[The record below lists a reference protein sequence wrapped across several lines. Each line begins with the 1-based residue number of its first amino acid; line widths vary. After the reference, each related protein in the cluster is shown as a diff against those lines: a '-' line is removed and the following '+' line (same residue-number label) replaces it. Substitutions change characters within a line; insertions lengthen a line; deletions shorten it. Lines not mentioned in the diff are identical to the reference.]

1 MADAYLSLRGQFEGV
16 VMSDASPS
24 RADRATRLARA
35 TALGGMSGKVFPA
48 DRVTQLLE
56 AIIEPGDR
64 VVIEGDNQKQA
75 DFLASALAKVDPAR
89 VHDLHMVQPVLALA
103 DHLAVFER
111 GIANRLDF
119 AFAGPQSRKLA
130 ELVASNAVRI
140 GAIHTY
146 LELYA
151 RMLVDLTPQVA
162 LVVADKADRD
172 GNLYT
177 GPNTEDTPTIIE
189 AAAFRGGIV
198 VAQVNEIVDRL
209 PRVDVPGDWVDIV
222 TASPQPYLI
231 DPLFT
236 RDPAKVRDENVLMA
250 MMAIAAVYEPYQVRR
265 LNHGIGYA
273 TAAIELILPTYAAQR
288 GLKGKIASH
297 FVLNPHP
304 TLIPAVE
311 AGFVDSVYCFGSE
324 LGMERY
330 VASRADIFP
339 VGADGNLRS
348 NRALAQVAGQYACDL
363 FVGGTLQIDAQG
375 NSSTAT
381 KDRITGFGG
390 APNMGADARG
400 RRHDSPAWLLAG
412 KEAGESLRGR
422 KLVVQMV
429 QTRQPNAAPSF
440 VERLDAF
447 DLAASACFALPPV
460 MIYGEDVSHVI
471 TECGVANLLRCH
483 TPQEREAALRA
494 IAGDTEFGQRQTP
507 QMTDSLRRRGIVMF
521 PSDLGIDVEAATR
534 DRLAAHTIDD
544 LVTASGGLYAPPA
557 KFRPTKSAT
566 IEDGRSS

>member
-1 MADAYLSLRGQFEGV
+1 MLDTSRRG
-16 VMSDASPS
+16 DRASRLARAAALGGTSGKVCP
-24 RADRATRLARA
+24 ADRAT
-35 TALGGMSGKVFPA
+35 P
-48 DRVTQLLE
+48 LLE

-64 VVIEGDNQKQA
+64 VTIEGDNQKQA

-89 VHDLHMVQPVLALA
+89 VHDLHMVQSVLALP

-130 ELVASNAVRI
+130 ELVGERAVRI

-177 GPNTEDTPTIIE
+177 GPNTEDTPTIAE

-209 PRVDVPGDWVDIV
+209 PRVDVPGDWVDVVIQ
-222 TASPQPYLI
+222 SPKPYLI

-236 RDPAKVRDENVLMA
+236 RDPAKIRDENVLMA

-304 TLIPAVE
+304 TLIPAIE
-311 AGFVDSVYCFGSE
+311 AGFVENVYCFGSE

-330 VASRADIFP
+330 VSNRADIFP
-339 VGADGNLRS
+339 IGADGNLRS

-363 FVGGTLQIDAQG
+363 FIGGTLQIDPQG

-390 APNMGADARG
+390 APNMGADPRG
-400 RRHDSPAWLLAG
+400 RRHDSPPWLRAG
-412 KEAGESLRGR
+412 QEAGEGLRGR

-429 QTRQPNAAPSF
+429 QTHQPNGAPSF

-447 DLAASACFALPPV
+447 NLAASAGFALPPV
-460 MIYGEDVSHVI
+460 MIYGDDVTHVV
-471 TECGVANLLRCH
+471 TERGVANLLRCWS
-483 TPQEREAALRA
+483 PLQREAALRA
-494 IAGDTEFGQRQTP
+494 VAGYTDFGRRQSRKIS
-507 QMTDSLRRRGIVMF
+507 DSLRRRGIVMF
-521 PSDLGIDVEAATR
+521 PSDLGIDVNTATR
-534 DRLAAHTIDD
+534 DWLAAQSIND
-544 LVTASGGLYAPPA
+544 LVTASGGLYVPPA
-557 KFRPTKSAT
+557 KFRPTT
-566 IEDGRSS
+566 VPHG

>member
-1 MADAYLSLRGQFEGV
+1 MLD
-16 VMSDASPS
+16 PS
-24 RADRATRLARA
+24 RRQANRASRLTRAGAVMGASSKLC
-35 TALGGMSGKVFPA
+35 PA
-48 DRVTQLLE
+48 EWAIPLLE

-64 VVIEGDNQKQA
+64 VAIEGDNQKQA
-75 DFLASALAKVDPAR
+75 DFLASALANVNPAR
-89 VHDLHMVQPVLALA
+89 IHGLHMVQSVLALP

-119 AFAGPQSRKLA
+119 SYAGPQGRRLA
-130 ELVASNAVRI
+130 EFVASKALSI

-146 LELYA
+146 IELYA
-151 RMLVDLTPQVA
+151 RTLVDLTPQIA

-209 PRVDVPGDWVDIV
+209 PRVDVPGDWVDVVIP
-222 TASPQPYLI
+222 TPKPYLI

-236 RDPAKVRDENVLMA
+236 RDPAKVRNENVLMA

-273 TAAIELILPTYAAQR
+273 TAAIELILPTFAAAR

-304 TLIPAVE
+304 TLIPAIE
-311 AGFVDSVYCFGSE
+311 DGFVDSVYCFGSE
-324 LGMERY
+324 LGMEHY
-330 VASRADIFP
+330 VSSRPDVFP
-339 VGADGNLRS
+339 IGADGNLRS

-363 FVGGTLQIDAQG
+363 FIGGTLQIDAQG

-381 KDRITGFGG
+381 KGRITGFGG
-390 APNMGADARG
+390 APNMGADPRG
-400 RRHDSPAWLLAG
+400 RRHDSPTWLRAG
-412 KEAGESLRGR
+412 EEAGESLRGR

-429 QTRQPNAAPSF
+429 QTHQPNGAPSF

-447 DLAASACFALPPV
+447 DLAASAGLALPPV
-460 MIYGEDVSHVI
+460 MIYGDDLTHVI
-471 TECGVANLLRCH
+471 TEKGVANLLRCRSA
-483 TPQEREAALRA
+483 QEREAALRA
-494 IAGDTEFGQRQTP
+494 VAGDTEFGRRQSP
-507 QMTDSLRRRGIVMF
+507 DAGEDLRRRGIVMF
-521 PSDLGIDVEAATR
+521 AADLGIDVKTANR
-534 DRLAAHTIDD
+534 DLLAAKTIDD

-557 KFRPTKSAT
+557 KFRAQAAKPNAT
-566 IEDGRSS
+566 TVTRA